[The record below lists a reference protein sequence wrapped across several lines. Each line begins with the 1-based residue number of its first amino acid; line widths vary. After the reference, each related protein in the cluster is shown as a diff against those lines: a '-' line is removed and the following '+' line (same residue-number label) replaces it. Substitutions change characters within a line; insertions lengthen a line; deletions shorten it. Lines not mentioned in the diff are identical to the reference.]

1 MDYGIALEE
10 EEPAQDAYKLS
21 AFLERSLIR
30 RRFEEV
36 QCA

>member
-10 EEPAQDAYKLS
+10 EPAQDAYNLS

-36 QCA
+36 QCT